1 MLDRQK
7 ANAPPA
13 AETIEEDI
21 AATEKRTQEMTE
33 AEKEE
38 ALHSH
43 VKVDQAFDKIY
54 DKYLKT
60 GSQAG
65 KKLSPSEE
73 LLNSRSA
80 KKNR

>member
-1 MLDRQK
+1 
-7 ANAPPA
+7 
-13 AETIEEDI
+13 
-21 AATEKRTQEMTE
+21 MTE